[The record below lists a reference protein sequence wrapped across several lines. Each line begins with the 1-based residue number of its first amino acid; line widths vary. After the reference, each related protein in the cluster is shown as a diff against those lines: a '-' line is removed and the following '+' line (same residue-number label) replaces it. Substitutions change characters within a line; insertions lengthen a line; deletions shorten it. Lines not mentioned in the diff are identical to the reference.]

1 MATAAIPKRMAA
13 VVKTPNPEKEI
24 FIATALDPKIM
35 HKKTVKRPAANV
47 SSSLAGCGSDIMALS
62 PETANLDQKNCS
74 IYITEKNLAR
84 RYGRLKCYEINS
96 DKFISI

>member
-1 MATAAIPKRMAA
+1 MAA

-24 FIATALDPKIM
+24 FIATALDPKRM

-47 SSSLAGCGSDIMALS
+47 SSSLAGCGSDAMALS
-62 PETANLDQKNCS
+62 PETAYLDQKNCS
-74 IYITEKNLAR
+74 IYITDKNLAR
-84 RYGRLKCYEINS
+84 GYGQLKRWQINT